1 MARKSC
7 NDLFCL
13 QVFLTIVIVRFAK
26 LIHNYRVLYGRNK
39 FPFSNELNMSRSKK
53 KNTHIETLMCSRHE
67 TMRILISSHTSDFSS
82 LSLCSCKSI

>member
-1 MARKSC
+1 
-7 NDLFCL
+7 
-13 QVFLTIVIVRFAK
+13 
-26 LIHNYRVLYGRNK
+26 
-39 FPFSNELNMSRSKK
+39 MSRSKK